1 MDNLLTCT
9 NNPKLRVNPG
19 PRDGGPDNVVA
30 FRPAVVSKRRFEVTG
45 FVHNRPR
52 ATREFFPVRATTR
65 TEISLQAIL
74 VARRLTFWGEAVNL
88 VFEFF
93 ALNPDLAPPVPNL
106 ATLPRILF
114 GRTPANRH
122 AKLALCSKN
131 IACTLSPLAWAWI
144 NRSAKVA
151 GVTAQDAAAALIHC
165 HVDLAAS
172 HLLAAEAGE

>member
-9 NNPKLRVNPG
+9 NNPKLRVNTA
-19 PRDGGPDNVVA
+19 PRDDGADNVVTL
-30 FRPAVVSKRRFEVTG
+30 RPGRASKQRFEVTG
-45 FVHNRPR
+45 FVQGRPR
-52 ATREFFPVRATTR
+52 ATREFFPVRATAR

-74 VARRLTFWGEAVNL
+74 VAHRLTFWGEAVNL

-93 ALNPDLAPPVPNL
+93 ALNPDIAPAVPNL
-106 ATLPRILF
+106 AALPRILF

-172 HLLAAEAGE
+172 HLLTAEADE